1 MDKNTDNTISVE
13 ERVQLKK
20 VRHIAKHIMHIA
32 AVAARKR
39 VHGRGWLCGTY
50 TNNVR
55 KSVEKKVM
63 RSFDEIEIDYII
75 DHLPSESDE
84 DICFHML
91 DDQNPEKMA
100 YYNSE
105 LNSMIP
111 KLMINR
117 FYSDLFE

>member
-1 MDKNTDNTISVE
+1 
-13 ERVQLKK
+13 
-20 VRHIAKHIMHIA
+20 MHIA
-32 AVAARKR
+32 AAAARKR

-50 TNNVR
+50 TNNVC

-75 DHLPSESDE
+75 DHLSSESDE

-91 DDQNPEKMA
+91 DDQNPEKIA